1 MPNAFRFLEIAYNLC
16 ISFRLCLCYTII
28 CIVFA
33 VYFKKFLIFCE
44 VIIMPFSKL
53 AALTVGTVGAAVG
66 AFFAAEA
73 AFSQGNLDSEPDFLL
88 ILGCRVKGNEPEP
101 TLRMRTEKAAEFL
114 SEHKNTIAICCGGIV
129 HPDQT
134 KSEAEAIRDGLVGFG
149 IDEGRIILEDQ
160 STTTKENFVNA
171 KRIIDGMKLDAEPEI
186 AFLSSEFHLM
196 RSLFIA
202 RLTGLDVKSV
212 PAPSPKNQRA
222 KNYIRELIV
231 FPGTIAETMKKEN

>member
-1 MPNAFRFLEIAYNLC
+1 MPL
-16 ISFRLCLCYTII
+16 
-28 CIVFA
+28 
-33 VYFKKFLIFCE
+33 
-44 VIIMPFSKL
+44 SKL
-53 AALTVGTVGAAVG
+53 AALTLGAVGAAVG

-73 AFSQGNLDSEPDFLL
+73 YESKGNLDFEPDFLL
-88 ILGCRVKGNEPEP
+88 ILGCRVRGDEPEP
-101 TLRMRTEKAAEFL
+101 TLKMRTAKAAEFL

-129 HPDQT
+129 HDDQT
-134 KSEAEAIRDGLVGFG
+134 KSEAEAIKDGLVGSG

-171 KRIIDGMKLDAEPEI
+171 KRIIGDMKLQSEPKI

-202 RLTGLDVKSV
+202 KLTGVNVKSV
-212 PAPSPKNQRA
+212 PAPSPKKQRV

-231 FPGTIAETMKKEN
+231 FPGTIAESMKKEN

>member
-1 MPNAFRFLEIAYNLC
+1 MP
-16 ISFRLCLCYTII
+16 
-28 CIVFA
+28 V
-33 VYFKKFLIFCE
+33 
-44 VIIMPFSKL
+44 SKL
-53 AALTVGTVGAAVG
+53 SVLTLGTLGTAVG
-66 AFFAAEA
+66 AFFACEA
-73 AFSQGNLDSEPDFLL
+73 FASRGNLDFEPDFLL
-88 ILGCRVKGNEPEP
+88 ILGCRVKGDEPEQ
-101 TLRMRTEKAAEFL
+101 TLKTRIKKAAEFL

-134 KSEAEAIRDGLVGFG
+134 KSEAEAIKDGLVGFG

-171 KRIIDGMKLDAEPEI
+171 KRIIDGMKLNAEPKI

-196 RSLFIA
+196 RSSFIA

-212 PAPSPKNQRA
+212 PAPSPKDQRI